1 MMYLKRL
8 FQSRSWYDLV
18 PDSSHV
24 VVTSGYGSSSSWVG
38 CARTS
43 DGATV
48 IAFLP
53 SGSATIT
60 VNMSKVSGSD
70 VNAWWFNPRD
80 GSADLEGTYPASGN
94 HSFTRPNSSDWVLVL
109 DDASLKLRAPGTPK
123 ITLQV
128 PLQSSSTI
136 SEGGFQFNLVADTPG
151 TYAIDYTTN
160 LSTPWIQA
168 TTVQYESGITNVSVD
183 TGGDPHRFFR
193 ARPMP

>member
-94 HSFTRPNSSDWVLVL
+94 HNFTRPNSSDWVLVL